1 MKTLELEKY
10 IQNLSPDLYSFAYI
24 LIPDDLQASQLMIDS
39 VAAFIIQKKSLIEK
53 WTASAADDQ
62 YSQDIKIHLY
72 KSMYELSKKRYNQL
86 RMSFKDI
93 EDNSGFFSLDFD
105 EKAVLFLQERT
116 EFPLDLIE
124 FILAKTRAEVL
135 AFLYSARI
143 KMVSNLPVIDK
154 DQEKDERTD
163 FQEMN
168 N

>member
-1 MKTLELEKY
+1 MKTLELEKF

-24 LIPDDLQASQLMIDS
+24 LIPEDLQASQLMIDT

-53 WTASAADDQ
+53 WTTTPEDSL

-86 RMSFKDI
+86 RMSFKNI
-93 EDNSGFFSLDFD
+93 EDSSGFFSLEFD
-105 EKAVLFLQERT
+105 EKAVLYLKERT
-116 EFPLDLIE
+116 DFSLEFIE
-124 FILAKTRAEVL
+124 FILAKTKAEVL

-143 KMVSNLPVIDK
+143 KMVSNLPDK
-154 DQEKDERTD
+154 RESLQEL
-163 FQEMN
+163 N

>member
-1 MKTLELEKY
+1 MKTLELEKF
-10 IQNLSPDLYSFAYI
+10 IQHLSPDLYSFAYI

-53 WTASAADDQ
+53 WTASASDQQ

-116 EFPLDLIE
+116 DFSLELIE

-143 KMVSNLPVIDK
+143 KMVSHLPVIEAENEGRRK
-154 DQEKDERTD
+154 G
-163 FQEMN
+163 FQELN